1 MPLYEFR
8 CEKCGLFEEWRTIA
22 EVSNPIICPACQRV
36 AKRIFSPPG
45 VMLSSSLRLRQ
56 ENPQPQIIKRH
67 QEQEKIVPKYRS
79 HNNGRPWMIS
89 H

>member
-8 CEKCGLFEEWRTIA
+8 CEKCGLFEEWRTMA
-22 EVSNPIICPACQRV
+22 EASNPIICPDCQSA

-56 ENPQPQIIKRH
+56 ENSEPQRVKRT
-67 QEQEKIVPKYRS
+67 QERETITPNYQS
-79 HNNGRPWMIS
+79 HTDRRPWMIS

>member
-22 EVSNPIICPACQRV
+22 EVSNPIICPDCQSV

-56 ENPQPQIIKRH
+56 ENSQPQIIKCS
-67 QEQEKIVPKYRS
+67 QEQEKTVPKYKS
-79 HNNGRPWMIS
+79 YNNGRPWMIS

>member
-8 CEKCGLFEEWRTIA
+8 CEKCGLFEEWRTMA
-22 EVSNPIICPACQRV
+22 EASNLIVCPTCQNV

-67 QEQEKIVPKYRS
+67 QE
-79 HNNGRPWMIS
+79 
-89 H
+89 

>member
-8 CEKCGLFEEWRTIA
+8 CEKCGLFEEWRTMA
-22 EVSNPIICPACQRV
+22 EVSNPVICPACQST
-36 AKRIFSPPG
+36 AKRIFSPPN

-56 ENPQPQIIKRH
+56 ENSEPQKVKRT
-67 QEQEKIVPKYRS
+67 QEQETITPKYQS
-79 HNNGRPWMIS
+79 HTNGRPWMIN